1 MGPINHEVIPV
12 GLLGALGGTLTGMV
26 CVVVL
31 GQPCHASVFTGMVVA
46 ACAIKGYPV
55 LVHTMGQIRAVLLSI
70 LSMIKTFL
78 SDQFD
83 LSRRMARLFHERELL
98 WQQNQAYRAEFD
110 RMRQWERQLCALR
123 HDMKNHLSV
132 LRTYAALGQTEKL
145 EQYLDRLWQPLIPP
159 GFVHTGNPEIDS
171 MLNYKLELAERA
183 GARLELDVRLPEGF
197 AADVFDLTIIL
208 GNLLDNALEGL
219 KKSRAKA
226 LFLCLAVDRGVFFF
240 KIANSYDG
248 IVLRAGSYGDPV
260 YRSRKQGKGHGLG
273 LPAVRRMVDKYH
285 GTLHI
290 DSTGR
295 MFSVEAVLYLNGLD

>member
-132 LRTYAALGQTEKL
+132 LRTYAAL
-145 EQYLDRLWQPLIPP
+145 EQ
-159 GFVHTGNPEIDS
+159 
-171 MLNYKLELAERA
+171 AERA

>member
-12 GLLGALGGTLTGMV
+12 GLLGALGGTLAGMV

-55 LVHTMGQIRAVLLSI
+55 LVHTMGQ
-70 LSMIKTFL
+70 
-78 SDQFD
+78 
-83 LSRRMARLFHERELL
+83 
-98 WQQNQAYRAEFD
+98 
-110 RMRQWERQLCALR
+110 
-123 HDMKNHLSV
+123 
-132 LRTYAALGQTEKL
+132 TEKL
-145 EQYLDRLWQPLIPP
+145 EQYLDRLGQPLIPP

-171 MLNYKLELAERA
+171 MLNYKLEQAERA

>member
-145 EQYLDRLWQPLIPP
+145 EQYLDRLGQPLIPP

-171 MLNYKLELAERA
+171 MLNYKLEQAERA
-183 GARLELDVRLPEGF
+183 GAKLELDVRLPEGF

-219 KKSRAKA
+219 KKAGPRRFSYVWRWTGVYFSSKSPTAMTASCFGRAATVIPSIAPASRAKGMAWGSLRSAVWWTNIMVRSTSTA
-226 LFLCLAVDRGVFFF
+226 LVGCSLW
-240 KIANSYDG
+240 
-248 IVLRAGSYGDPV
+248 
-260 YRSRKQGKGHGLG
+260 
-273 LPAVRRMVDKYH
+273 RR
-285 GTLHI
+285 
-290 DSTGR
+290 
-295 MFSVEAVLYLNGLD
+295 FSI